1 MPRMVDSKK
10 RRAGIRK
17 EFAGVVINLGNG
29 PKLLF
34 FRPVGSRFYYSL
46 HQVVLLLVVGVLV
59 AVILDYLANRPNPQ
73 FNANAFS
80 GEALSLAGVLLVAYL
95 LAVTQRD
102 KAAALRFLVQLHSVA
117 PFAYAIDILLA
128 QMEPENVAVDWAI
141 YLATLVWF
149 LAVVAFLLHVVSG
162 RLPLRTGLYTGSYIA
177 AVVVPPF
184 FLWSGDYWYPR
195 VDEQRAS
202 IAPPIN
208 QEQLYYAQPGR
219 VDAAIRKLAPGRPGV
234 VDVYFVGF
242 GGYGSEDVFMKEVR
256 FAQGVFDRHFDTVGR
271 SVALIN
277 NPATLDEVPLAT
289 VSNLRQVLN
298 HIGAIMNQDEDILV
312 LFITTHGA
320 ETHELAVQLRSLRL
334 NDIKPADLKAA
345 LDAAHISWRV
355 LMISACYAGGFV
367 EPLKDERTLIATAA
381 AADKQSFGCS
391 NESEFTYFGKAVL
404 AEQLTIERH
413 LPTAFANAA
422 DAIKAREAAEGKEPS
437 NPRLF
442 VGGAIAP
449 KLRHLAEQLQAARN

>member
-1 MPRMVDSKK
+1 MIDNKI
-10 RRAGIRK
+10 RAAIRK
-17 EFAGVVINLGNG
+17 ELTGLATNLGNG
-29 PKLLF
+29 TKLLI
-34 FRPVGSRFYYSL
+34 FRSVTSRFYCSL
-46 HQVVLLLVVGVLV
+46 HQVVLLLIVGVLV
-59 AVILDYLANRPNPQ
+59 AVMLDYLTNRPNPE
-73 FNANAFS
+73 FNANAFA
-80 GEALSLAGVLLVAYL
+80 GEALRLAGVLFVAYL
-95 LAVTQRD
+95 LAVSQRD

-117 PFAYAIDILLA
+117 PFAYAIHVLLA
-128 QMEPENVAVDWAI
+128 QRELESAAVDWAI
-141 YLATLVWF
+141 YFATLVWF
-149 LAVVAFLLHVVSG
+149 LAVVAFVLHAVSG
-162 RLPLRTGLYTGSYIA
+162 RRAPRTGLYVGGYIA
-177 AVVVPPF
+177 IVIVPPF
-184 FLWSGDYWYPR
+184 FVWSGDYWYPG
-195 VDEQRAS
+195 VNDQRAS
-202 IAPPIN
+202 IHPPIN

-256 FAQGVFDRHFDTVGR
+256 FAQGVFDRYFDTAGR

-289 VSNLRQVLN
+289 VSNLRQVLS
-298 HIGAIMNQDEDILV
+298 HIGAIMNPEEDIVV
-312 LFITTHGA
+312 LFITTHGS

-345 LDAAHISWRV
+345 LDAAHIPWRV

-367 EPLKDERTLIATAA
+367 EPLQDERTLIATAA
-381 AADKQSFGCS
+381 AADKQSFGCG

-422 DAIKAREAAEGKEPS
+422 DSIKAREAAEGKEAS
-437 NPRLF
+437 NPHLF
-442 VGGAIAP
+442 VGSAIAP
-449 KLRHLAEQLQAARN
+449 KLRRLAEQLEAPRH